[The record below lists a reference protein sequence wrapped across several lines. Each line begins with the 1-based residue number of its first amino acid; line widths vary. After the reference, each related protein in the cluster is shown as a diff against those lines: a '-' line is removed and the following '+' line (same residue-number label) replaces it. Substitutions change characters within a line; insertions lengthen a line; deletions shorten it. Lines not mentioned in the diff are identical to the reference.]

1 MGPGEGDLAVCGKES
16 GPSIIAQGTGE
27 KLRGTFIFPVP
38 S

>member
-1 MGPGEGDLAVCGKES
+1 MGPGEGDLAVSGKES